1 MIVEVKVSEKV
12 SWKGKKRW
20 LKLEYLKL
28 KLWSYF
34 NYCTIKFK
42 GMTLGLSEFGR
53 MEDQITG
60 EKSAQELRDQFIE

>member
-1 MIVEVKVSEKV
+1 M
-12 SWKGKKRW
+12 
-20 LKLEYLKL
+20 EYLKL